1 LKAGGEGDD
10 RGGDGWMVEWHH
22 QLDGHESEQAPGVA
36 DEQGGLA
43 AAVHEVTKSWTK
55 LID

>member
-1 LKAGGEGDD
+1 MKAGGEGDD